1 MESTGKSVV
10 EIKEFYSKDGAFNE
24 PVLICDSCT
33 KVVLK
38 TDLHRLGMCPHCGNT
53 RVRNVRTLNDEN
65 LLRVNKWVEEGKV
78 DPDWLK
84 LFEEDKGEET

>member
-38 TDLHRLGMCPHCGNT
+38 TDLHRLGMCPECGNT
-53 RVRNVRTLNDEN
+53 RFRNVRTLNDEN

-84 LFEEDKGEET
+84 LFEEDKGE